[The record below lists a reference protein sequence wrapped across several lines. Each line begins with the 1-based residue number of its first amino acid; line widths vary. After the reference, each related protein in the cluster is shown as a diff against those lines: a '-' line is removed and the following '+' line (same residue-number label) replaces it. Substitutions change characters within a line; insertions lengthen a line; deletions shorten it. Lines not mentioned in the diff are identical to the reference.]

1 MVKRGVVLLAG
12 EKIAALVFPNFDT
25 RHEELARLM
34 DTVAPGMKAPTES
47 VNPASVAE
55 IPSCTS
61 LSGSINPR
69 KMDALSL
76 GTGVDIV
83 AAM

>member
-1 MVKRGVVLLAG
+1 MIIRAVVLLAG
-12 EKIAALVFPNFDT
+12 EKIAALSVPNFDT
-25 RHEELARLM
+25 RHEELARLV
-34 DTVAPGMKAPTES
+34 DTVKLGTNAPVES

-55 IPSCTS
+55 MPSWTS

-69 KMDALSL
+69 KVDALSPV
-76 GTGVDIV
+76 TVVDIV